1 MKKEPIKV
9 KQLLQKARN
18 AAILAV
24 EFYNKPSV
32 TFKSEGYITMM
43 IIAWTSLFHAC
54 FLKNKVKPFYRK
66 ERSGIRKP
74 RFERIIEIL
83 PNGKKVKEYKWW
95 DLSKCIKEYFKAD
108 SGNPVK
114 KNIEFFI
121 PLRNMIQHRFIPQID
136 DTIFGECQAL
146 LINFNNF
153 IEKHFGKRYSIKDS
167 LSFSLQMAKT
177 PANIL
182 AASKDELK
190 KYDANNIINFIK
202 AYRSSLTTKQFESPE
217 YSFKAVLIQVRNHES
232 KDALPIRFIHEK
244 YLSEEQKNRLQQLGI
259 VLVKEKHVPREEDKM
274 LKEYKLTYKDLCNR
288 LKKQIKNF
296 KINPEKIEVIPNYI
310 DTNLFKPLN
319 LPKEKN
325 SIIFVGRLEE
335 QKNLFNLIEA
345 IATLPVKLVIIGNGS
360 LKEKLKNFAKEKNAE
375 VEFKENV
382 PNEKLPEELNKSE
395 FFILPSFYEGC
406 PKVLLEAMACG
417 LPGIGTNVEGIKE
430 IIQHKE
436 NGYLCKTDTESI
448 RKAILEVLNDKN
460 LQEKISQNAR
470 KTILE
475 RFSLEKIL
483 EKEIKLYQSL

>member
-1 MKKEPIKV
+1 MVEEMKGKKLALFFTLGISLEDWRDIGNLDREIKPYRKLADYFEKIFFFTYGGRNDLKFWELVPENIRIFPKKWNLSLLVYSIFLPI
-9 KQLLQKARN
+9 
-18 AAILAV
+18 I
-24 EFYNKPSV
+24 
-32 TFKSEGYITMM
+32 
-43 IIAWTSLFHAC
+43 
-54 FLKNKVKPFYRK
+54 YRK
-66 ERSGIRKP
+66 ELEKVNFLKTNQMLGSWAAVLAKIIHKKRLIVRCGYEWLSFLENQKKP
-74 RFERIIEIL
+74 L
-83 PNGKKVKEYKWW
+83 WKKVVAK
-95 DLSKCIKEYFKAD
+95 
-108 SGNPVK
+108 
-114 KNIEFFI
+114 
-121 PLRNMIQHRFIPQID
+121 
-136 DTIFGECQAL
+136 
-146 LINFNNF
+146 F
-153 IEKHFGKRYSIKDS
+153 IEKIAYKNADKIILTSEKDKR
-167 LSFSLQMAKT
+167 F
-177 PANIL
+177 
-182 AASKDELK
+182 
-190 KYDANNIINFIK
+190 
-202 AYRSSLTTKQFESPE
+202 
-217 YSFKAVLIQVRNHES
+217 V
-232 KDALPIRFIHEK
+232 
-244 YLSEEQKNRLQQLGI
+244 
-259 VLVKEKHVPREEDKM
+259 
-274 LKEYKLTYKDLCNR
+274 
-288 LKKQIKNF
+288 IKNF
-296 KINPEKIEVIPNYI
+296 KIYPEKIEVIPNYI